1 MARFLRGALRPDE
14 GSALV
19 TNEGAVVTDRNAL
32 SIVDRALVVVPRGL
46 DRVWGLRKRI
56 VVPLSRITAVE
67 VERRPHYVPM
77 GWRGPGLDAF
87 GKLTG
92 TFHPNGERH
101 YWNFSG
107 SGVVLMVAIDGG
119 APFDRL
125 YLSVADAEASS
136 AMIQEALR
144 LAS

>member
-1 MARFLRGALRPDE
+1 MRPHE
-14 GSALV
+14 GSALA

-32 SIVDRALVVVPRGL
+32 SIVDGALVVVPRGL

-56 VVPLSRITAVE
+56 VVPLGRITAVE

-107 SGVVLMVAIDGG
+107 SGVVLMVAIEGG

-125 YLSVADAEASS
+125 YLSVADAEASCG
-136 AMIQEALR
+136 MIQAALR